1 MFEALVITFREAM
14 EAFLIVAII
23 VSYFKRSGRDHL
35 VKSAFWGVGAAVVA
49 SVILGFYLQSIS
61 SNPMTEGLLAMGAG
75 LLVASMTVHMIKA
88 AKNLKKSITD
98 RLETQAGKS
107 GMAALIGVFL
117 FSMLMVTREGM
128 ETALMLNG
136 AMSQNNVS
144 DVMLGALIGALI
156 AAGVGYIWTKKSHL
170 INLPLFLQTTAIFL
184 FLFAVHLFF
193 YGFHE
198 ISESGQFPA
207 LYAFHDIT
215 EFMEEGIV
223 ADIMTLSI
231 IAIPLAWLGF
241 AIIKDRMDKKQMA

>member
-23 VSYFKRSGRDHL
+23 VAYFQRSGRMHL
-35 VKSAFWGVGAAVVA
+35 VKAAFWGVGAAIVA
-49 SVILGFYLQSIS
+49 STILGFYLQSIS
-61 SNPMTEGLLAMGAG
+61 GNPMTEGLLAMGAG
-75 LLVASMTVHMIKA
+75 LLVASMTIHMIRA
-88 AKNLKKSITD
+88 AKNLKTSITK

-107 GMAALIGVFL
+107 GMAAMAGVFL

-136 AMSQNNVS
+136 AMSQNNMG

-184 FLFAVHLFF
+184 FLFAIHLFF

-207 LYAFHDIT
+207 LYAFHDLT
-215 EFMEEGIV
+215 EFMEEGFI
-223 ADIMTLSI
+223 ADIIGLAI
-231 IAIPLAWLGF
+231 IAIPLGWLGF
-241 AIIKDRMDKKQMA
+241 SILKDECKKKATA